1 MGQIIWTNL
10 AISELKS
17 IYIYYRM
24 VANETVADKIR
35 KSIFNATKPLIKQ
48 PFIGQIEE
56 NLIELKQEHR
66 YLVEGNYKIIYR
78 VIDSNVYITDV
89 FDCRQNPQKMK
100 KISILILLM
109 SVLVFVFGCLLKTI

>member
-48 PFIGQIEE
+48 PYFE
-56 NLIELKQEHR
+56 
-66 YLVEGNYKIIYR
+66 
-78 VIDSNVYITDV
+78 S
-89 FDCRQNPQKMK
+89 
-100 KISILILLM
+100 
-109 SVLVFVFGCLLKTI
+109 

>member
-1 MGQIIWTNL
+1 MQQIIWTNF

-24 VANETVADKIR
+24 VANEAIADKIR
-35 KSIFNATKPLIKQ
+35 KSIFNSTKPLLKH
-48 PFIGQIEE
+48 PFIGVIEE

-66 YLVEGNYKIIYR
+66 YLISGNYKIIDR
-78 VIDSNVYITDV
+78 VVNTEIYITDV

-100 KISILILLM
+100 INK
-109 SVLVFVFGCLLKTI
+109 

>member
-1 MGQIIWTNL
+1 MGQVIWTNL

-17 IYIYYRM
+17 IFLYYRM

-35 KSIFNATKPLIKQ
+35 KSIFNSTKPLIKQ
-48 PFIGQIEE
+48 PLIGQIEE

-78 VIDSNVYITDV
+78 VINNDVYITDV

-100 KISILILLM
+100 KIT
-109 SVLVFVFGCLLKTI
+109 K

>member
-1 MGQIIWTNL
+1 MGQVIWTNL

-17 IYIYYRM
+17 IFIYYRM

-35 KSIFNATKPLIKQ
+35 KSIFNVTKPLIKQ
-48 PFIGQIEE
+48 PLIGQIEK

-66 YLVEGNYKIIYR
+66 YLIEGNYKIIYR
-78 VIDSNVYITDV
+78 VINNDVYITDV

-100 KISILILLM
+100 KIT
-109 SVLVFVFGCLLKTI
+109 K